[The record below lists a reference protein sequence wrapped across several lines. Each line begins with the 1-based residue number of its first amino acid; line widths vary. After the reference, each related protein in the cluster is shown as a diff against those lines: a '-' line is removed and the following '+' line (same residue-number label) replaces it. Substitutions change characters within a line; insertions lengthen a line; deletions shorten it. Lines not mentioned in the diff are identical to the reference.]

1 MDDCRV
7 RLSTL
12 ISHNL
17 PSNPCNDQDPTLGPL
32 LQDSIQP
39 RCATHLGCR
48 NCTRNGKRK
57 WGIKSQVLYKGDIL
71 GLLSRYMY
79 IFKKKCLF
87 IYLIN

>member
-1 MDDCRV
+1 MIAG
-7 RLSTL
+7 LSTL

-57 WGIKSQVLYKGDIL
+57 WGIKSQVLRVTFWDYYLDICI
-71 GLLSRYMY
+71 Y
-79 IFKKKCLF
+79 LF
-87 IYLIN
+87 IYVFIDLID